1 MIDYIIPSLF
11 FISIGVFCAC
21 MIYKALFGDSRFETG
36 FLIFS
41 AVTFLFAITY
51 PNFVHI
57 PHHCNCKAKL
67 EGEANNIAAA
77 IASYFSIPTRTQ
89 IPSISDLINSE
100 DYVLLENRDSK
111 YKKLVEESEFSI
123 AILDGDVNEI
133 PIVVSSK
140 EGRCPFQ
147 KGECP
152 WSKGEVYVLKMG
164 SGDSGVWLNSY
175 EKN

>member
-1 MIDYIIPSLF
+1 MIDYIIPSLL

-21 MIYKALFGDSRFETG
+21 MIYKAIFGNNKFETG

-41 AVTFLFAITY
+41 AVTFLFAIIY

-57 PHHCNCKAKL
+57 PHHCSCKGRL
-67 EGEANNIAAA
+67 EGEASNIAAA
-77 IASYFSIPTRTQ
+77 ISSYFSEPTKTQ
-89 IPSISDLINSE
+89 IPSISDLVNSE

-111 YKKLVEESEFSI
+111 YKKLVEESEFFV

-164 SGDSGVWLNSY
+164 SGDNGVWLDSY
-175 EKN
+175 EEK